1 MAAPVVISQYWAGDA
16 TDPGPAI
23 AELKQRLMALE
34 KLPSHA
40 TLISAGEVGILRDPQ
55 VAEFH
60 QWLSQYC
67 KVTFISAACTSL
79 HAGILDFYHSNLNN
93 TVVISLELD
102 KTFQQACLNSLG
114 IGNERDQD
122 GLDVVPGVGF
132 IALSRLKDGLEK
144 NEQTRRQVVVEK
156 CQLFSQQSGMA
167 GTQALIGRLAQQL
180 QALPQEI
187 LPVSFDICS
196 NWGRS
201 LLMGVNIRLA
211 SKRQSV
217 QWLDSIETCQR
228 HYLSLKPLFEL
239 QLYKEKLA
247 QHSLMLLTLGGGG
260 RVGLL
265 QLGSNNSEKSA
276 AAIELPQASFEQHSL
291 ADDIR
296 GYELALNLLGDNK
309 VAGYQQIRDTL
320 KYPHSRYRGM
330 DNHYFK
336 W

>member
-1 MAAPVVISQYWAGDA
+1 MVSPVVFSQYWAGDA

-23 AELKQRLMALE
+23 TELKQRLMALE
-34 KLPSHA
+34 KLPAHA
-40 TLISAGEVGILRDPQ
+40 TLISAGEVGVLRDPQ

-60 QWLSQYC
+60 LWLSRYC

-79 HAGILDFYHSNLNN
+79 HAGILDFYHSALSE

-102 KTFQQACLNSLG
+102 KRFQQACLNSLG

-132 IALSRLKDGLEK
+132 IALSRLEENNQASGLMI
-144 NEQTRRQVVVEK
+144 VEK
-156 CQLFSQQSGMA
+156 CQLLSQQSGMT
-167 GTQALIGRLAQQL
+167 GTQVLISRLAQQL

-217 QWLDSIETCQR
+217 QWLASIETCQR

-247 QHSLMLLTLGGGG
+247 KNSLMLFTLGGGG

-265 QLGSNNSEKSA
+265 QLGIYSSSKAA
-276 AAIELPQASFEQHSL
+276 AAIELPQDRKS
-291 ADDIR
+291 
-296 GYELALNLLGDNK
+296 
-309 VAGYQQIRDTL
+309 VV
-320 KYPHSRYRGM
+320 
-330 DNHYFK
+330 
-336 W
+336 